1 MAFICPVFKW
11 HSNNGPFSFQP
22 LSDYLNIKLVC
33 NEDPHCNLI
42 FKKTH
47 FFAEVL
53 LGGVEQHGD
62 QVSGLEIRSHRAQRT
77 SSLRRSHCLFGK
89 GN

>member
-1 MAFICPVFKW
+1 MAFFCPVFKW
-11 HSNNGPFSFQP
+11 HSNTGLFSVQP
-22 LSDYLNIKLVC
+22 LSDYLNTKLIC
-33 NEDPHCNLI
+33 YEASHCDLI
-42 FKKTH
+42 FEKLI
-47 FFAEVL
+47 FAEVL

-77 SSLRRSHCLFGK
+77 SSLRRSHCLFGQ